1 MTRNISKSFEGREMI
16 MFGPK
21 SVLSAVALLG
31 IVGLGCSCNKLE
43 KPNDDAIT
51 IAIQAK
57 MYSEPLLKASSLN
70 VATKGGIVT
79 LTGRVPD
86 DAARLAAERISSQ
99 TDGVKQVI
107 DSTTMAAPAPVAAT
121 MSQNAPEHPRSAVP
135 PPPAPSRRDRPKRNR
150 DDARDRNAEPYD
162 GSSTSMSSNSGLDS
176 SANSSAA
183 SSTAAQV
190 NPAPA
195 PAAPVI
201 AAPPPQPA
209 SPPPPQPVT
218 VTIPSNTVVTIRT
231 IDTIDSTANKTGQTF
246 NASIDEPIIANS
258 RVIVPKGS
266 NATLK
271 LVNANSAGKYK
282 GTSELT
288 VSLDSFTYQGKTY
301 MVSTTDVQEKGSSRG
316 KRSAAVIGG
325 GAVLGAIIGGIA
337 GGGKGA
343 AIGAAAGGGGGAAVQ
358 GLTKGQQIKIP
369 AETRLDFTLHD
380 SVSIT
385 YLPTRKLPSTPS
397 NGPDSGA
404 ANNSSSSNGSNNN
417 SSQPSSPSS
426 DQPPH
431 P

>member
-1 MTRNISKSFEGREMI
+1 M
-16 MFGPK
+16 
-21 SVLSAVALLG
+21 
-31 IVGLGCSCNKLE
+31 
-43 KPNDDAIT
+43 
-51 IAIQAK
+51 
-57 MYSEPLLKASSLN
+57 
-70 VATKGGIVT
+70 
-79 LTGRVPD
+79 
-86 DAARLAAERISSQ
+86 
-99 TDGVKQVI
+99 
-107 DSTTMAAPAPVAAT
+107 
-121 MSQNAPEHPRSAVP
+121 
-135 PPPAPSRRDRPKRNR
+135 
-150 DDARDRNAEPYD
+150 
-162 GSSTSMSSNSGLDS
+162 
-176 SANSSAA
+176 
-183 SSTAAQV
+183 
-190 NPAPA
+190 
-195 PAAPVI
+195 
-201 AAPPPQPA
+201 
-209 SPPPPQPVT
+209 
-218 VTIPSNTVVTIRT
+218 TIPSNTVVTIRT
-231 IDTIDSTANKTGQTF
+231 IDTIDSTTNKTGQTF
-246 NASIDEPIIANS
+246 NASIDEPIIADS

-380 SVSIT
+380 SVSVT
-385 YLPTRKLPSTPS
+385 YLPTRRLPSTPS
-397 NGPDSGA
+397 NGSDAGA
-404 ANNSSSSNGSNNN
+404 ANNSSSSNNNHTD
-417 SSQPSSPSS
+417 SSQPSSPSA

>member
-1 MTRNISKSFEGREMI
+1 MN

-21 SVLSAVALLG
+21 SVLSAVVLLG
-31 IVGLGCSCNKLE
+31 VVGLGCSCSKLG
-43 KPNDDAIT
+43 KPTDDAINT
-51 IAIQAK
+51 AIQAK
-57 MYSEPLLKASSLN
+57 MYSEPLLKASSVN

-79 LTGRVPD
+79 LTGQVPD
-86 DAARLAAERISSQ
+86 AAARLAAERISSQ

-107 DSTTMAAPAPVAAT
+107 DSTTMAASAAAAT
-121 MSQNAPEHPRSAVP
+121 MSQNAPEHPPSASAP
-135 PPPAPSRRDRPKRNR
+135 TPPPAPSRRDRPKLHR
-150 DDARDRNAEPYD
+150 DDARD
-162 GSSTSMSSNSGLDS
+162 L
-176 SANSSAA
+176 SANRDNGAAPNPNGAPNNGANPSAA
-183 SSTAAQV
+183 GSNAAQV
-190 NPAPA
+190 TPAPA
-195 PAAPVI
+195 PAAPTI
-201 AAPPPQPA
+201 ATPPPAP
-209 SPPPPQPVT
+209 PPPPQPIS
-218 VTIPSNTVVTIRT
+218 VTIPSNTVVTIRI
-231 IDTIDSTANKTGQTF
+231 IDTIDSTTNKTGQTF

-380 SVSIT
+380 SVSVT
-385 YLPTRKLPSTPS
+385 YLPTRRLPSAPS
-397 NGPDSGA
+397 NGSDAGT
-404 ANNSSSSNGSNNN
+404 ANNSSSSNSNNTD
-417 SSQPSSPSS
+417 SSQPSSPSA

>member
-1 MTRNISKSFEGREMI
+1 MI

-21 SVLSAVALLG
+21 AVLSAVVLLG
-31 IVGLGCSCNKLE
+31 VVGLGCSCNKLG
-43 KPNDDAIT
+43 KPTDDAIT
-51 IAIQAK
+51 TAIQAK
-57 MYSEPLLKASSLN
+57 MYSEPLLKASSVN
-70 VATKGGIVT
+70 VATKGSIVT
-79 LTGRVPD
+79 LTGQVPD

-107 DSTTMAAPAPVAAT
+107 DSTTMAAPAAAAT
-121 MSQNAPEHPRSAVP
+121 MSQNAPEPPPSASAP
-135 PPPAPSRRDRPKRNR
+135 TPPPAPSRRDRSKRNR
-150 DDARDRNAEPYD
+150 DAARDLAADRDN
-162 GSSTSMSSNSGLDS
+162 G
-176 SANSSAA
+176 AA
-183 SSTAAQV
+183 S
-190 NPAPA
+190 NPNSALDNGANPSAVAPA
-195 PAAPVI
+195 PAAPTI
-201 AAPPPQPA
+201 ATPPPQPA
-209 SPPPPQPVT
+209 PPPPPQPIS

-231 IDTIDSTANKTGQTF
+231 IDTIDSTMNKSGQTF

-301 MVSTTDVQEKGSSRG
+301 MVSTTDVQEKGGSRG
-316 KRSAAVIGG
+316 KRSAVVIGG

-380 SVSIT
+380 SVSVT
-385 YLPTRKLPSTPS
+385 YLPTRRLPSTPS
-397 NGPDSGA
+397 NGPDAGA
-404 ANNSSSSNGSNNN
+404 ANNSASSNSNNN
-417 SSQPSSPSS
+417 SSSRPSSPSS

>member
-1 MTRNISKSFEGREMI
+1 MI

-31 IVGLGCSCNKLE
+31 IVGLGCSCNKLG

-51 IAIQAK
+51 TAIQAK
-57 MYSEPLLKASSLN
+57 MYSEPLLKASSVN

-79 LTGRVPD
+79 LTGQVPD

-99 TDGVKQVI
+99 TDGVKQVV
-107 DSTTMAAPAPVAAT
+107 DSTTMAPQAPAAT
-121 MSQNAPEHPRSAVP
+121 MSQNVPEP
-135 PPPAPSRRDRPKRNR
+135 PPPLAGPPASPSRRDRPKRNR
-150 DDARDRNAEPYD
+150 DDERNLAAGRDNGAATNPN
-162 GSSTSMSSNSGLDS
+162 GATDS
-176 SANSSAA
+176 SANSSAVA
-183 SSTAAQV
+183 SNTAQV
-190 NPAPA
+190 TPA
-195 PAAPVI
+195 PAAPAI
-201 AAPPPQPA
+201 ATPPPQPA
-209 SPPPPQPVT
+209 APPPPQPIT

-231 IDTIDSTANKTGQTF
+231 IDTIDSSTNKTGQTF

-288 VSLDSFTYQGKTY
+288 VSLDSFTYQGKSY

-380 SVSIT
+380 SVSVT
-385 YLPTRKLPSTPS
+385 YLPTRRLPSTSS
-397 NGPDSGA
+397 NGPDAGA
-404 ANNSSSSNGSNNN
+404 ANNSSSSNSNNN
-417 SSQPSSPSS
+417 SSSQPSSPSS
-426 DQPPH
+426 DQVPH

>member
-1 MTRNISKSFEGREMI
+1 

-21 SVLSAVALLG
+21 SVLSVVTLLG
-31 IVGLGCSCNKLE
+31 VVGLGSSCNKLG
-43 KPNDDAIT
+43 KPTDDAIT
-51 IAIQAK
+51 TAIQAK
-57 MYSEPLLKASSLN
+57 MYSDPLLKASSVN

-79 LTGRVPD
+79 LTGQVLD

-107 DSTTMAAPAPVAAT
+107 DSTTMAAPAAAAT
-121 MSQNAPEHPRSAVP
+121 TLQNAPEPPPSASAP
-135 PPPAPSRRDRPKRNR
+135 APPPAPSRRDRPKRNR
-150 DDARDRNAEPYD
+150 DDARDLAADRDNGA
-162 GSSTSMSSNSGLDS
+162 STNPNSATDNG
-176 SANSSAA
+176 ANPSAA
-183 SSTAAQV
+183 ASNAAQV
-190 NPAPA
+190 TPAPA
-195 PAAPVI
+195 PAAPAI
-201 AAPPPQPA
+201 ATPPPQPA
-209 SPPPPQPVT
+209 PPPPPQPIT
-218 VTIPSNTVVTIRT
+218 VAIPSNTVVTIRT
-231 IDTIDSTANKTGQTF
+231 IDTIDSTTNKTGQAF

-301 MVSTTDVQEKGSSRG
+301 MLSTTDVQEEGSSRG

-380 SVSIT
+380 SVSVT
-385 YLPTRKLPSTPS
+385 YLPTRRLPSTPS
-397 NGPDSGA
+397 STSDTGST
-404 ANNSSSSNGSNNN
+404 NNSSSSNSNNNN